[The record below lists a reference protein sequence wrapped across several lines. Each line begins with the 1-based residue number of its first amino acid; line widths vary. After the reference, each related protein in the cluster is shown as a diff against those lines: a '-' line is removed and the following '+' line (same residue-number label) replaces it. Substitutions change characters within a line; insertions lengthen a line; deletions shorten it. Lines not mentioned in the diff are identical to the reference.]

1 MARAGTRAMKSSTSE
16 AVTMVAVGLF
26 GLAMKTILVMG
37 VMARAIAS
45 RSSRWSLSVTTT
57 TLTTAAPPLHD
68 QGVDDEGG
76 MGDHR
81 LVAGTHEGPREQ
93 LDQLVGAAA
102 EDDVIGGD
110 PVATGQCLGEVV
122 AGAVR
127 IAIELVQRVGHRPL
141 HLLGRRQRVLVG
153 RELDWGGGA

>member
-1 MARAGTRAMKSSTSE
+1 MARSGTRAMKSSTSE

-45 RSSRWSLSVTTT
+45 RCSRWSLSVTP
-57 TLTTAAPPLHD
+57 ARGAPPVVLERPHPPDAAHRLHD
-68 QGVDDEGG
+68 HGVDDEGG

-110 PVATGQCLGEVV
+110 PVATGQCLAE
-122 AGAVR
+122 
-127 IAIELVQRVGHRPL
+127 
-141 HLLGRRQRVLVG
+141 
-153 RELDWGGGA
+153 